1 GAVALGVLAHSGGLD
16 RPERGDAGGRVSA
29 DGASAGAFALAGGA
43 SRRAALEPPP
53 AGGTLRALSNRGRR
67 AEGGATPAQ
76 EKEQVGGPAAQRRWG
91 SSLPR
96 RRGPVQRAVRRGGAR
111 CTGPGRVGD
120 SPSLGRG
127 PVPGLAAKRAG
138 RFSG

>member
-1 GAVALGVLAHSGGLD
+1 
-16 RPERGDAGGRVSA
+16 
-29 DGASAGAFALAGGA
+29 
-43 SRRAALEPPP
+43 
-53 AGGTLRALSNRGRR
+53 GTLRALSNRGRR
-67 AEGGATPAQ
+67 AEGGATPSQ

-138 RFSG
+138 RFSGFARSARSWEARLPGCLDRAELG